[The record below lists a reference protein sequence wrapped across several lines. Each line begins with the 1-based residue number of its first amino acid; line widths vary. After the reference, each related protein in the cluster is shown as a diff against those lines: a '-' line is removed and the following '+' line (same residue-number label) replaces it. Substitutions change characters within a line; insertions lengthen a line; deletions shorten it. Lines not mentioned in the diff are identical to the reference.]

1 MRTGAWVI
9 LIAEAFGCE
18 KSLAMQIQ
26 GASVPKL
33 KRQCSPLPKERTVEK
48 SRPNAKL
55 MLLVL
60 CGKIIKAQ
68 NVPGGP
74 DSDLPSQV
82 TKQKTFPVFA

>member
-1 MRTGAWVI
+1 MP
-9 LIAEAFGCE
+9 
-18 KSLAMQIQ
+18 SQ

-33 KRQCSPLPKERTVEK
+33 KRKYSLLPKERTVEK
-48 SRPNAKL
+48 SRPNVKL

-60 CGKIIKAQ
+60 CGKSCKAQ
-68 NVPGGP
+68 NVPVGA